1 MAESSIQNLRVYT
14 LAYELEKSVLKLV
27 AKLPKEEAFKLAND
41 LHRASSGV
49 SHYIYEAHQ
58 RYSYTLKIDNLQ
70 AAVAEAEHTK
80 KLLKTFA
87 EQQFG
92 DTAKLSEEYT
102 AVIKQCWGLLKYL
115 KNRKNEKQIRES
127 AKASDELVAAR

>member
-14 LAYELEKSVLKLV
+14 LAYELEKTVLKLV
-27 AKLPKEEAFKLAND
+27 SKLPKKEAYRLAND
-41 LHRASSGV
+41 LHRASTAV

-70 AAVAEAEHTK
+70 SAVAEAEHAK
-80 KLLKTFA
+80 KLLTAHADQKH
-87 EQQFG
+87 G
-92 DTAKLSEEYT
+92 DTTKLVEDYT

-115 KNRKNEKQIRES
+115 KARQNEKQLRENT
-127 AKASDELVAAR
+127 KASDELVAAR